1 MSARVRVTS
10 HTDGQVLWQDAVG
23 FTEYDAERCLQDW
36 ARKAWGRQN
45 PYYYNALMCAYSANT
60 FHLLLSAILF
70 LSHFLDFVPLWR
82 A

>member
-60 FHLLLSAILF
+60 FYSLRYYFYHIFSTLCRCGALE
-70 LSHFLDFVPLWR
+70 
-82 A
+82 